1 MEYHSVLSPGEPPA
15 GPQGRQRREVR
26 SAPPLVWDIRA
37 DSNRGTNIRHIAL
50 DRTHRKQVPKAGAP
64 PDGVLPRELSGASA
78 EVHLLL
84 VTGGV
89 AVGLLSLG
97 LVAFAALTC
106 RGKTGA
112 RRKDAPRGSG
122 SREPMVAPHGC
133 RGDSS
138 EV

>member
-1 MEYHSVLSPGEPPA
+1 MEYHSVLSPAEPP
-15 GPQGRQRREVR
+15 GPERRQRREVR

-37 DSNRGTNIRHIAL
+37 DSNRGTNIRHVAL
-50 DRTHRKQVPKAGAP
+50 DRTRTKQGPKAGAP
-64 PDGVLPRELSGASA
+64 PDGVLPRELSGSSA
-78 EVHLLL
+78 EVRLLM

-89 AVGLLSLG
+89 VVGLLTLG
-97 LVAFAALTC
+97 LVAFAAVTC

-122 SREPMVAPHGC
+122 SREPMVAPPG